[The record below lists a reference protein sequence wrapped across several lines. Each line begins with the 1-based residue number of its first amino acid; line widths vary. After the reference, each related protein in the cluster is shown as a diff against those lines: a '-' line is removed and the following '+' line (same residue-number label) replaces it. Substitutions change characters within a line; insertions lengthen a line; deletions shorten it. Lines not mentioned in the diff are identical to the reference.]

1 MNYKELYNRTRK
13 LLNGKITE
21 VNELEIY
28 TDDLRKENISLEN
41 HVKHGNKINKYLKAE
56 VYHYKEENAK
66 LEIKFNNAKNEVQ
79 RLKGYTSNEDILL
92 NTVPRKQYDKLE
104 KDFGVLMTAHQIL
117 AIDYD
122 KIKNNHE
129 VYEKDIN
136 KLIIHNQ
143 NLKNMIAP
151 LKEEIEVKTEVIN
164 NYDCMNLGRCK
175 RENSKLKK
183 ENSKLKNEMAK
194 LENLILEYYKGAE
207 NLYIESGGT
216 NA

>member
-1 MNYKELYNRTRK
+1 MNEKEFDAL
-13 LLNGKITE
+13 
-21 VNELEIY
+21 
-28 TDDLRKENISLEN
+28 
-41 HVKHGNKINKYLKAE
+41 
-56 VYHYKEENAK
+56 
-66 LEIKFNNAKNEVQ
+66 IK
-79 RLKGYTSNEDILL
+79 S
-92 NTVPRKQYDKLE
+92 
-104 KDFGVLMTAHQIL
+104 HQIL
-117 AIDYD
+117 ANENDDIKMKYD

-136 KLIIHNQ
+136 KLIINNQNLSIHNQ